1 MSGIIGHTMYAV
13 LAGRTAQQRKL
24 PVAPLIH
31 RHYAS
36 YLCGAYLGCDV
47 QTMPEAVCVDTGNE
61 VGYGTASLDK
71 SPLTG
76 GAIRPWSLSFDGKQ
90 LRPREIHRLFYGRA
104 HLVFGWS
111 TADRKHVVPWDHL
124 PDYCAAVVQD
134 AIDLYGPGERQ
145 LAYLFGWM
153 AHIVGDSLIKS
164 IHSGIELNLL
174 DGKYT
179 PRNRPIQDLVTYH
192 EIGVREL
199 GLNWP
204 ALLSDLA
211 ETPVEPIQ
219 LHYMR
224 AAQPRG
230 ELASQF
236 QNAWSPHLT
245 PLLQVVLQENR
256 RYQSIR
262 NPRLVQRY
270 RLKKTGTEWRCS
282 EELSRTTGGL
292 SYRDMIELA
301 DKANFRHALWTMGES
316 IATLFEQVL
325 ERSPGLQAL
334 PEMQAVS
341 WETLTQRW
349 RIHKP

>member
-1 MSGIIGHTMYAV
+1 
-13 LAGRTAQQRKL
+13 
-24 PVAPLIH
+24 
-31 RHYAS
+31 
-36 YLCGAYLGCDV
+36 
-47 QTMPEAVCVDTGNE
+47 
-61 VGYGTASLDK
+61 
-71 SPLTG
+71 
-76 GAIRPWSLSFDGKQ
+76 
-90 LRPREIHRLFYGRA
+90 
-104 HLVFGWS
+104 
-111 TADRKHVVPWDHL
+111 
-124 PDYCAAVVQD
+124 
-134 AIDLYGPGERQ
+134 
-145 LAYLFGWM
+145 
-153 AHIVGDSLIKS
+153 S